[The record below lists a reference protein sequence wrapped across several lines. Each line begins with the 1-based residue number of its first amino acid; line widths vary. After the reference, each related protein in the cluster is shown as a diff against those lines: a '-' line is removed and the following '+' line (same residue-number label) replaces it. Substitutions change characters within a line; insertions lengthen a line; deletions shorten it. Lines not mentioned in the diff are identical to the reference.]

1 MSSNRNKNRN
11 RNRTTLSNTAGNIFG
26 NPGIP
31 GNGSQ
36 GGGGGYGLG
45 NKKTK
50 PASGTQPAVNPFLT
64 PKASGLNTISQTFPN
79 NYYVEWNLSTW
90 RSACD
95 QCIRMGY
102 ATSYAVLVSW
112 AFECSPFIQSLFN
125 KLGAALDK
133 IPFFCIDGKGNQ
145 LPELTDEL
153 CGKLWH
159 MQLRKEIMFAY
170 FWGFTGLNF
179 DPVLGKVYKYPMQ
192 DIDPINR
199 FLKSST
205 FAFYDGVSFNEHDN
219 LLFVQPSSNYESFLG
234 WMQPITRSFIQMN
247 LANNNWIAAGRRL
260 AFPLMTMGYPQNDQA
275 EDPLNPT
282 QVVNPYKV
290 QAEAIAA
297 NIDPSKALVYPYT
310 LDDKGG
316 IVKSIEIE
324 FEKPGTAANMHKIFQ
339 EFNAD
344 QKADIQEMIFGRS
357 FTNTSSGGGNRALGE
372 VEEQAVAEVMTAI
385 LPTVLAILNDD
396 FKLKISKF
404 YEKLPT
410 DWKFGYNQSKQLTV
424 ADIVSLSGVV
434 ISSGFKFTQ
443 AFFEQNG
450 LSKEFIEEAPVIA
463 PPENKEFKPAKN
475 SATTLIHPE
484 VKKKYL

>member
-1 MSSNRNKNRN
+1 MGNRN
-11 RNRTTLSNTAGNIFG
+11 RNNRNRHQTKLSNTAGNIFG
-26 NPGIP
+26 NPAASG
-31 GNGSQ
+31 GNK

-45 NKKTK
+45 NKSTT
-50 PASGTQPAVNPFLT
+50 PASGTQPAVNPFII

-133 IPFFCIDGKGNQ
+133 IPFYCVDSKGNQ
-145 LPELTDEL
+145 IPELTDEL

-159 MQLRKEIMFAY
+159 MQLRKEIMFSY

-199 FLKSST
+199 FLKSNT
-205 FAFYDGVSFNEHDN
+205 FSFYDGVTFNDHDN

-234 WMQPITRSFIQMN
+234 WMQPITRAFIQMN
-247 LANNNWIAAGRRL
+247 LASNNWLAAGRRL
-260 AFPLMTMGYPQNDQA
+260 AFPLLTMGYPQNDIA

-282 QVVNPYKV
+282 QTVNPYKT

-297 NIDPSKALVYPYT
+297 NVDPTKAMLYPYT
-310 LDDKGG
+310 IDDKGN
-316 IVKSIEIE
+316 IVKSIEID

-357 FTNTSSGGGNRALGE
+357 FTNTTSGSGNRALGE
-372 VEEQAVAEVMTAI
+372 VEEKAVDQVMVAI

-396 FKLKISKF
+396 FKIKISKF
-404 YEKLPT
+404 YDNLPK
-410 DWKFGYNQSKQLTV
+410 DWKFGYNATKQLTIT
-424 ADIVSLSGVV
+424 DIVALSGVV
-434 ISSGFKFTQ
+434 ISSGYKFTAQ
-443 AFFEQNG
+443 FFEQNG

-463 PPENKEFKPAKN
+463 PPENKEFKPVKN
-475 SATTLIHPE
+475 STFLVHPDE
-484 VKKKYL
+484 KKKYI